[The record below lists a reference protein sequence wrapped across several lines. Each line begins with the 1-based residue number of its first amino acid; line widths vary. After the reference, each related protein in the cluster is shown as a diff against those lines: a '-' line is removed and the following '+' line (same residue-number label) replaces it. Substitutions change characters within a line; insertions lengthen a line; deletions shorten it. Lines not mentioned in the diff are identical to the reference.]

1 MREKINREAEE
12 ILKKDY
18 AEMENR
24 FLVKIT

>member
-18 AEMENR
+18 VEMENR